1 MISSSV
7 DPVKGPAGAE
17 VVVPVQY
24 DVSDHDN
31 TLTGLGL
38 RVHFDST
45 RVSWVKNDAVFS
57 TDLLACDAAPQNDTS
72 NFDGDAATDKFV
84 SCAWTSFTGNWPNKT
99 LPLNHLMDVRF
110 KFASGLSVGTTTP
123 VRYSASSTA
132 AGYSFYGA
140 TTTLEVGT
148 PCNLDV
154 DGNGKAA
161 ALEDGLLTIRYEFG
175 FTGATLITGAVGA
188 GCTRCTAA
196 AIETYLAQCAAAK
209 ITDIDGN
216 NAIAALE
223 DGLLTIRYEF
233 GFTGATLITG
243 AVGTGCTRCTAA
255 AIEAYLGSLKP

>member
-1 MISSSV
+1 V
-7 DPVKGPAGAE
+7 NPVKGPAGAE

-31 TLTGLGL
+31 TLSGLGL
-38 RVHFDST
+38 QVHFDST
-45 RVSWVKNDAVFS
+45 RVSWVKNDVVFA
-57 TDLLACDAAPQNDTS
+57 TDLLACDTAPRNDTS
-72 NFDGDAATDKFV
+72 NFDGDTATDKFV
-84 SCAWTSFTGNWPNKT
+84 SCAWTSLAGNWPNT
-99 LPLNHLMDVRF
+99 PLPLNHLMDVRF

-123 VRYSASSTA
+123 VRYSSSSPVTD
-132 AGYSFYGA
+132 YSFYGIP
-140 TTTLEVGT
+140 TTLEVGA
-148 PCNLDV
+148 PCTLDV
-154 DGNGKAA
+154 DGNGTVA
-161 ALEDGLLTIRYEFG
+161 ALQDGLLTIRYEFG
-175 FTGATLITGAVGA
+175 FAGATLITGAVGT

-209 ITDIDGN
+209 TTDIDGN
-216 NAIAALE
+216 NAIAALQ

>member
-1 MISSSV
+1 MKAKQYVPKALGLVLVFGSFGVAGTALAADQIVTGS
-7 DPVKGPAGAE
+7 PATQTKGVGETVLITA
-17 VVVPVQY
+17 QY
-24 DVSDHDN
+24 DVSDPKDN
-31 TLTGLGL
+31 TLSGLGL
-38 RVHFDST
+38 RTHFDSSRLT
-45 RVSWVKNDAVFS
+45 WTSNTAVFP
-57 TDLLACDAAPQNDTS
+57 TDLLLCDPAPVDDTS
-72 NFDGDAATDKFV
+72 NFDGDAATDKVFT
-84 SCAWTSFTGNWPNKT
+84 CAWTSFTGNWPNKT

-175 FTGATLITGAVGA
+175 FTGATLITGAVG
-188 GCTRCTAA
+188 
-196 AIETYLAQCAAAK
+196 
-209 ITDIDGN
+209 
-216 NAIAALE
+216 
-223 DGLLTIRYEF
+223 
-233 GFTGATLITG
+233 
-243 AVGTGCTRCTAA
+243 TGCTRCTAA